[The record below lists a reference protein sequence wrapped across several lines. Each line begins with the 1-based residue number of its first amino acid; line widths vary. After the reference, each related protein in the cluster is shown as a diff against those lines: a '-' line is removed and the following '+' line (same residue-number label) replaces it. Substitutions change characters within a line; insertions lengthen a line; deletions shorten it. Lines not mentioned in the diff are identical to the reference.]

1 MGTNLL
7 FLLLS
12 RKGSEEGIVYYKF
25 LLSVYKVPVLEELM
39 RDWTRMDKDEKDE
52 RTRMT
57 LLHKKDR

>member
-12 RKGSEEGIVYYKF
+12 RKGSEEGIVYYKIF
-25 LLSVYKVPVLEELM
+25 LSVYKVPVLEELM
-39 RDWTRMDKDEKDE
+39 RDWTRMDKDEEDE

>member
-12 RKGSEEGIVYYKF
+12 RKGSQEGIVYYKF
-25 LLSVYKVPVLEELM
+25 LLSVYKVPVLVELM
-39 RDWTRMDKDEKDE
+39 RDWTRMDKDE